1 MKGTSID
8 KKIYLFINLAIALIW
23 FVNGLFCKVYH
34 LVPRHQQ
41 IVSTILHTSY
51 ARELTLLIGYLEI
64 GLAICILTQVKS
76 KYFTILQISLILIMN
91 SLEYILCPE
100 LLLWGRFNLFLAV
113 LLCVLIGINE
123 YVLKQKKGYGIS

>member
-1 MKGTSID
+1 
-8 KKIYLFINLAIALIW
+8 
-23 FVNGLFCKVYH
+23 
-34 LVPRHQQ
+34 
-41 IVSTILHTSY
+41 VSTILHTSY